1 MQGNLHAWFL
11 EEGVIVISPL
21 YSAISFFILILM
33 KNISEDSKLKLFPKT
48 FVSTEAKIL
57 TDEELDEL
65 IQKNSHIQPDKAIIG
80 KEDPLGYFLSEL
92 DDKTYPSLDD
102 V

>member
-1 MQGNLHAWFL
+1 
-11 EEGVIVISPL
+11 
-21 YSAISFFILILM
+21 M
-33 KNISEDSKLKLFPKT
+33 KNKSEDSKLKSDRLFPKT
-48 FVSTEAKIL
+48 FIL
-57 TDEELDEL
+57 NEVEKLTIEEFEELN
-65 IQKNSHIQPDKAIIG
+65 QKTKNIQPDKAIIG